1 MPVIQNEIALNL
13 DNIVVA
19 TDFTAE
25 SEKALAY
32 ARAIARQ
39 FASRITL
46 ANVVDLS
53 VASPYPDA
61 VVGLSLD
68 EMRRDSAENLERT
81 LYDLGTEGITAQSK
95 TIEAHSP
102 AHAVVDLAEQIDADL
117 IIVGT
122 HSRHGLSK
130 LILGSCSEGIIHNA
144 TCPVLTIGPKADP
157 DPLDVTFRSIIFATD
172 LRHDAVEKAAV
183 ALAFAKEHIADVY
196 ICHVI
201 EEQQESFADAFREQT
216 RAESALAR
224 LIPDASYTWCNPK
237 PSVHFGNVDQEILKI
252 AKEKHADLIVLGAH
266 RSLKWLNRFWDG
278 VAEEVI
284 RHAECPVLTICT
296 C

>member
-1 MPVIQNEIALNL
+1 MPVIQNETALTL

-19 TDFTAE
+19 TDFSPE

-32 ARAIARQ
+32 ARALARQ

-53 VASPYPDA
+53 AVPFPDT
-61 VVGLSLD
+61 VVGLPLD
-68 EMRRDSAENLERT
+68 ELRRNSAENLERI
-81 LYDLGTEGITAQSK
+81 LYNLGIEGISAQSK
-95 TIEAHSP
+95 SIESNSP
-102 AHAVVDLAEQIDADL
+102 AHAVVDLAQEVDADL

-130 LILGSCSEGIIHNA
+130 LMLGSCSEGIIRSA
-144 TCPVLTIGPKADP
+144 TCPVLTIGPNADP
-157 DPLDVTFRSIIFATD
+157 DPVDVNLHSILFATD

-183 ALAFAKEHIADVY
+183 ALAFAKEHIADVH
-196 ICHVI
+196 ICHII
-201 EEQQESFADAFREQT
+201 EDKQESFADAFREQT
-216 RAESALAR
+216 SAESALAR
-224 LIPDASYTWCNPK
+224 LIPDASYDWCNPK
-237 PSVHFGNVDQEILKI
+237 PSVHFGNVDQEILKL
-252 AKEKHADLIVLGAH
+252 AKDKHADLIVLGAH